1 MTESDLPYI
10 KPVPEIPPETDE
22 VLSPSPDV
30 KNPLPNHE
38 PIEKM
43 ETGSLECPIC
53 GRSFKTKVDL
63 DLHIIKDHKQT
74 KKT

>member
-10 KPVPEIPPETDE
+10 KSVPEPLETDE
-22 VLSPSPDV
+22 KLSPSPDV

-38 PIEKM
+38 SIEKN
-43 ETGSLECPIC
+43 EPESFDCPIC
-53 GRSFKTKVDL
+53 GRPFKTKVDL